1 MESLS
6 SLRLVRTK
14 RSGGPQYDIL
24 MQHTSNIHIV
34 DARTFDE
41 ETRRVVNLPSV
52 VQKYHLQTESPKS
65 LEPNME
71 TMELDN
77 DPPPIV
83 PRPESDR
90 PTGPQRTVTIVDL
103 PTPAIPTPAPRSPR
117 LVPSR
122 GMTSPASPIEL
133 LSPTTT
139 QADSDSE
146 VALRAIENLIVRN
159 LANEPVHR
167 RDLGLPFVPLP
178 PTPSPPH
185 QLGPIALSSQPS
197 TPPRPQERPV
207 PVESQFLEALQ
218 RYRNS
223 LASPANI
230 QITSRQATSSP
241 QALPSPPLTSTRR
254 TTEAMPILGPG
265 STLVIEPSAE
275 ATGNAPQADPQPS
288 FPTDLRESMNSRTG
302 SGSNTPGE
310 LPAFTPPPRR
320 INDPNPTLPE
330 LEAALLRLASAPTY
344 GNMLANLD
352 AGVQRLELLR
362 RQRME
367 MQARYNSA
375 PRLQQPP
382 VLASNLASPGPSSLQ
397 VGQGAPPTWNPE
409 QTSEWD
415 RLLSEQDSRTH
426 RTAYV
431 PTERDRYDSRPLNQ
445 HRAPNIPDATE
456 GPAHGAE
463 LRRRRTIR
471 VAHEPHVVWEVVNST
486 RKPVLDTAA
495 HEWSPE
501 DVALLDQ
508 WEEMQCDI
516 TGFSFCDGEGGEG
529 SDWLYVGTQGRL
541 LEFRG
546 LGLDALLEDEEGEGE
561 SRARSDL
568 WARRW
573 S

>member
-1 MESLS
+1 
-6 SLRLVRTK
+6 V
-14 RSGGPQYDIL
+14 I
-24 MQHTSNIHIV
+24 
-34 DARTFDE
+34 
-41 ETRRVVNLPSV
+41 NLPTVLQSNR
-52 VQKYHLQTESPKS
+52 LQTESPNPID
-65 LEPNME
+65 PNN
-71 TMELDN
+71 MELDN
-77 DPPPIV
+77 DPPPVV
-83 PRPESDR
+83 PRPGR

-103 PTPAIPTPAPRSPR
+103 PTPDIPTPAPRSPR
-117 LVPSR
+117 LAPSR

-139 QADSDSE
+139 QPDSDSE

-159 LANEPVHR
+159 LASEPVHR

-185 QLGPIALSSQPS
+185 QLGPFALSSQPS
-197 TPPRPQERPV
+197 TPPWPQERPI

-223 LASPANI
+223 LASPPNI
-230 QITSRQATSSP
+230 PITSRQATSSP
-241 QALPSPPLTSTRR
+241 QALPSPPLVSTRR
-254 TTEAMPILGPG
+254 LTGAMPVLGPG
-265 STLVIEPSAE
+265 STLVAGPTSQVIGS
-275 ATGNAPQADPQPS
+275 TPQADPQPS
-288 FPTDLRESMNSRTG
+288 FPTDLRESMNTRTG

-310 LPAFTPPPRR
+310 PPSAPTPPLRR
-320 INDPNPTLPE
+320 TNDSTFPE
-330 LEAALLRLASAPTY
+330 LEAAVLAGAQIEQAVRLGSVPTY
-344 GNMLANLD
+344 ENMLANLD

-375 PRLQQPP
+375 PRLQPPP
-382 VLASNLASPGPSSLQ
+382 VSASNLAGPGPSSLQ
-397 VGQGAPPTWNPE
+397 AGPGAATPNPE
-409 QTSEWD
+409 RTSEWD
-415 RLLSEQDSRTH
+415 RLLSEQDDRTH

-431 PTERDRYDSRPLNQ
+431 PTERDRHDRRTLIQ
-445 HRAPNIPDATE
+445 QRTPNLSDPVNNVE

-471 VAHEPHVVWEVVNST
+471 VAHEPHVVWEDPRVVNST
-486 RKPVLDTAA
+486 RKPVLDNAA
-495 HEWSPE
+495 RDWSPE

-516 TGFSFCDGEGGEG
+516 TGFSFCDDEGGEG
-529 SDWLYVGTQGRL
+529 SDWLYVGTQGRI

-546 LGLDALLEDEEGEGE
+546 LGLGALLDDEDGADN
-561 SRARSDL
+561 STRSDL

>member
-1 MESLS
+1 
-6 SLRLVRTK
+6 
-14 RSGGPQYDIL
+14 
-24 MQHTSNIHIV
+24 
-34 DARTFDE
+34 
-41 ETRRVVNLPSV
+41 
-52 VQKYHLQTESPKS
+52 
-65 LEPNME
+65 
-71 TMELDN
+71 MELDI
-77 DPPPIV
+77 DPLPV
-83 PRPESDR
+83 VQRPGPGR

-103 PTPAIPTPAPRSPR
+103 PTPDNPTPAPRSPR
-117 LVPSR
+117 LAPSR
-122 GMTSPASPIEL
+122 GMTSPASPIDL

-139 QADSDSE
+139 QPDSDSE
-146 VALRAIENLIVRN
+146 VALRAIENLIVHN
-159 LANEPVHR
+159 LASEPIHR

-185 QLGPIALSSQPS
+185 QLDPFSLSSQPS

-223 LASPANI
+223 LASPHDI
-230 QITSRQATSSP
+230 PITSRQATSSP
-241 QALPSPPLTSTRR
+241 QALPSPPLVGTRR
-254 TTEAMPILGPG
+254 PTGVMPILGPG
-265 STLVIEPSAE
+265 STLVAEPTSQVIGSLSH
-275 ATGNAPQADPQPS
+275 TDLQPS
-288 FPTDLRESMNSRTG
+288 FPTDLRESINSRTG

-310 LPAFTPPPRR
+310 PPIAPIPPFRR
-320 INDPNPTLPE
+320 TNDPTLPE
-330 LEAALLRLASAPTY
+330 LEAAILAGAPNEQTVRSGSLPTY
-344 GNMLANLD
+344 ESMLANLD

-375 PRLQQPP
+375 PRLQSPS

-397 VGQGAPPTWNPE
+397 AGPGAPTLWSPE
-409 QTSEWD
+409 RTSEWD
-415 RLLSEQDSRTH
+415 RLLSEQDDRMH
-426 RTAYV
+426 RSSYA
-431 PTERDRYDSRPLNQ
+431 PTERDRPDRRLLIQ
-445 HRAPNIPDATE
+445 HRNPNLPDPVNNAEAPV
-456 GPAHGAE
+456 HGAE

-471 VAHEPHVVWEVVNST
+471 VAHDPHIVWEEPRVVNST
-486 RKPVLDTAA
+486 RKPVLDNAA
-495 HEWSPE
+495 REWSPE

-529 SDWLYVGTQGRL
+529 SDWLYVGTQGRI

-546 LGLDALLEDEEGEGE
+546 LGLGALLDDEQDETDSGV
-561 SRARSDL
+561 RSDL